1 MALVRPV
8 QYAPCS
14 VAELF
19 LRGYLTDE
27 DILPGGNITNST
39 RIRAERTYAEQV
51 QQEVPRQIRRT
62 PRPSSA
68 RPSTVRPSTV
78 RPSTIRPSTA
88 RPSIRDRGTVSHVER
103 LRVRRNVTDRDYVP
117 RPVNLDN
124 CCICLSRVKEYAC
137 VPCYHMCICVACKD
151 RVDTCPLCRANVTRI
166 VKIFV

>member
-1 MALVRPV
+1 MAHVRPV

-19 LRGYLTDE
+19 LRGFLTDE
-27 DILPGGNITNST
+27 DILPGGHITDST

-51 QQEVPRQIRRT
+51 QHAPHRNLRNPV
-62 PRPSSA
+62 RPSSE
-68 RPSTVRPSTV
+68 RPGF
-78 RPSTIRPSTA
+78 
-88 RPSIRDRGTVSHVER
+88 RDRGTVSHVER
-103 LRVRRNVTDRDYVP
+103 LRVRRHVTDRDYVP

-151 RVDTCPLCRANVTRI
+151 RVDTCPLCRGNVTRI